1 MEGSIYLSVLGKFT
15 IYGPGLPRPR
25 VVNLNGRS
33 RRLWTLIAYLIMN
46 RERGVPAQEL
56 TDWLWPQSEG
66 ANTLS
71 TLQNNLSRARGA
83 LMELGLE
90 NGKRMIYNNSGTYF
104 WAPDRTT
111 VLDCEYF
118 ENLCQKAREAGTV
131 EAALT
136 AVRAYSGPF
145 LPECQGEP
153 WREKWHRRYEDLYRE
168 VLTDLVPRLLEQARF
183 EEAEVLCKKAQVWD
197 PENQHWVAYRMK
209 VLRRSGKTGE
219 ALKVFEELGLDAGA
233 VSTEV
238 SLERE
243 EALRDSGKEP
253 DDSRLICDMIGS
265 DASNKGAMR
274 CEKGVFREF
283 VCRQLR
289 DLRRGGEAQVVT
301 FRTAAEN
308 PPVLSQTMDRMEQ
321 VLTNALRGG
330 DPFTR
335 GGDGLFLLLLSN
347 ASRENGEMVANRI
360 LSHYNENCPETL
372 TPFTFQVMDLKDFS
386 PANL

>member
-1 MEGSIYLSVLGKFT
+1 
-15 IYGPGLPRPR
+15 
-25 VVNLNGRS
+25 
-33 RRLWTLIAYLIMN
+33 
-46 RERGVPAQEL
+46 
-56 TDWLWPQSEG
+56 
-66 ANTLS
+66 
-71 TLQNNLSRARGA
+71 
-83 LMELGLE
+83 
-90 NGKRMIYNNSGTYF
+90 
-104 WAPDRTT
+104 
-111 VLDCEYF
+111 
-118 ENLCQKAREAGTV
+118 
-131 EAALT
+131 
-136 AVRAYSGPF
+136 
-145 LPECQGEP
+145 
-153 WREKWHRRYEDLYRE
+153 
-168 VLTDLVPRLLEQARF
+168 
-183 EEAEVLCKKAQVWD
+183 
-197 PENQHWVAYRMK
+197 
-209 VLRRSGKTGE
+209 
-219 ALKVFEELGLDAGA
+219 
-233 VSTEV
+233 
-238 SLERE
+238 
-243 EALRDSGKEP
+243 
-253 DDSRLICDMIGS
+253 
-265 DASNKGAMR
+265 MR